1 MSIAL
6 ACIYVKIMAH
16 IIVSYLTQH
25 LNKKKK
31 SMNCRLVFVINS
43 FGQPIVSHFLEL
55 FHRQPQNNEHL
66 TFMHSIPN
74 QHK

>member
-25 LNKKKK
+25 LNKKKEVYE
-31 SMNCRLVFVINS
+31 MQIS
-43 FGQPIVSHFLEL
+43 F
-55 FHRQPQNNEHL
+55 RD
-66 TFMHSIPN
+66 
-74 QHK
+74 